1 MPIIIDFTP
10 KIFYLRMVVCLH
22 FGELETEI
30 RQKLLRIS
38 ITPPE
43 LSTKI
48 PQKKLRGLGGH
59 ATAKSDFQTPRCA
72 VTPGTQ
78 LKTLQVVN
86 CLLREPGTIHL
97 LWVNISIMGDEIL
110 TKSK

>member
-1 MPIIIDFTP
+1 MVKFHRVVNFLRNSSGSDFAESITRRSQN
-10 KIFYLRMVVCLH
+10 L
-22 FGELETEI
+22 
-30 RQKLLRIS
+30 S

-43 LSTKI
+43 LSNKI
-48 PQKKLRGLGGH
+48 PQKKLRVLGGH

-86 CLLREPGTIHL
+86 CSLSESGTIHL

-110 TKSK
+110 TKFK